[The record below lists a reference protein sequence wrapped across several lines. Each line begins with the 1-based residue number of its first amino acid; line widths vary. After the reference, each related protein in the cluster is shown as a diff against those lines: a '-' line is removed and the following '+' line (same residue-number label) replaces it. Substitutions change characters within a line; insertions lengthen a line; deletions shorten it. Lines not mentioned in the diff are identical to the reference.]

1 MEDAVIVIC
10 VFGGIALV
18 FKVIADAITR
28 NKLIAKGMVD
38 ENVKYLFWKNT
49 ETSGVSNVK
58 WGLVLVAI
66 GVALLLDQYAPFY
79 LRESSVFGFMFLF
92 AGIAFLVYYFIA
104 KANIKEQRRQQNMQQ
119 TRS

>member
-28 NKLIAKGMVD
+28 HKLIAKGMVD

-49 ETSGVSNVK
+49 ETSAVSNVK
-58 WGLVLVAI
+58 WGLVLVGI
-66 GVALLLDQYAPFY
+66 GIAMLLDQFAPFY
-79 LRESSVFGFMFLF
+79 LRSESVIGLMFLF

-104 KANIKEQRRQQNMQQ
+104 KGTLKEKQKQQNM
-119 TRS
+119 